1 MPTRKITAEEFG
13 RRNPQAKGVF
23 RTTKKGQK
31 VFIAFEKK
39 AKLSVYDYTR
49 KMSLV

>member
-39 AKLSVYDYTR
+39 RRNTNFHKVKESE
-49 KMSLV
+49 